1 VNYAVSFDDVRAAAD
16 RIREHI
22 HRTPVVT
29 CRTLDERAGRSL
41 FLKCENFQKVGA
53 FKMRG
58 AANAVLS
65 LLETGEIGL
74 EAGLKSGRVRGV
86 VTHSSGNFAQALAL
100 AARRAGVPAHIV
112 MPSTA
117 PTVKRNAVEGYGAR
131 VVTCEPNLAAR
142 EETAARVVAETGA
155 TFVHPYDQPEIIA
168 GQGTCALEL
177 LEEIPDLDAVVAPV
191 GGGGLMSGISI
202 AARGLRPEIRLFG
215 AEPTGADDAARSLAA
230 GELVPQTGPDT
241 IADGLLTSLG
251 RHTWPILRD
260 HLETIVTVTDEEIVT
275 AMRLVMS
282 RAKLVVEPSA
292 AVAVAAVLSEEFR
305 ELRGLN
311 RVGVVLSGGNV
322 DLERLPWNRPS

>member
-1 VNYAVSFDDVRAAAD
+1 MRYAASYFDVRAAAD

-65 LLETGEIGL
+65 LLESDGG
-74 EAGLKSGRVRGV
+74 GSDRVRGV

-117 PTVKRNAVEGYGAR
+117 PIVKRDAVEGYGAR

-155 TFVHPYDQPEIIA
+155 SFVHPYDQPEIIA

-215 AEPTGADDAARSLAA
+215 AEPAGADDAARSLAA

-292 AVAVAAVLSEEFR
+292 AVAVAAVLSEGFR
-305 ELRGLN
+305 ELRGLE

-322 DLERLPWNRPS
+322 DLDRLPWSGR